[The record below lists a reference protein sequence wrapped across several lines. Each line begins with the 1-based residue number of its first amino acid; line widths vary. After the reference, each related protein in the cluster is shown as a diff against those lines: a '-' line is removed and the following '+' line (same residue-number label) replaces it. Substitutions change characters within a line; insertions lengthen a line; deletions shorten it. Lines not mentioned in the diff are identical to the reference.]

1 MQKFDFQQRTR
12 FVFGAGSLQ
21 RLGELARECGG
32 SKVLVVSDAGVVS
45 AGHFQR
51 AVDSLVNAGLNVA
64 SFHDFRENPST
75 EHVAAG
81 VKVAK
86 EFSPDLLVGLGGGS
100 SMDCA
105 KGINF
110 IYSCGGKMQDY
121 WGVGKA
127 HSPMLP
133 MIAVP
138 TTAGTGSEA
147 QSFALISDAVTH
159 VKMACGDP
167 KAACKIALL
176 DPELTTTQPERVTA
190 LTGIDAISHALET
203 YVTKRRNTMSVCFSR
218 EAWKHLAT
226 SFARVLKQPT
236 DLEARSGMQLGAAL
250 AGMAI
255 ESSMLGAAHAA
266 ANPLTAQFGVTHG
279 QAVGVMLPHIIRFN
293 GQQCDAWYADLLR
306 DIQPELGS
314 LEPGEATQRLANV
327 VTDWVKLAGLHTTI
341 QPLGIAATNIV
352 DLAIDAMKQWTGTFN
367 PISVTQLDFEKF
379 YEYAL

>member
-12 FVFGAGSLQ
+12 FVFGAGCLH

-32 SKVLVVSDAGVVS
+32 TKVLVVSDAGVVS

-51 AVDSLVNAGLNVA
+51 AVDSLRTAGLTVA
-64 SFHDFRENPST
+64 AFHDFRENPST

-81 VKVAK
+81 VAVAK
-86 EFSPDLLVGLGGGS
+86 EFTPDLLVGLGGGS

-110 IYSCGGKMQDY
+110 IYSCGGQIQDY

-147 QSFALISDAVTH
+147 QSFALISDPVTH

-176 DPELTTTQPERVTA
+176 DPELTITQPERVTA

-218 EAWKHLAT
+218 ESWKHLAT
-226 SFARVLKQPT
+226 SFARVLQQPT
-236 DLEARSGMQLGAAL
+236 DLDARSGMQLGAAL

-306 DIQPELGS
+306 DIQPALGA
-314 LEPGEATQRLANV
+314 LEPGEATLRLADV
-327 VTDWVKLAGLHTTI
+327 VTGWVKLAGLQTTI
-341 QPLGIAATNIV
+341 QPLGIASTNIV

>member
-51 AVDSLVNAGLNVA
+51 AVDSLLNAGLNVA

>member
-86 EFSPDLLVGLGGGS
+86 EFAPDLLVGLGGGS

-236 DLEARSGMQLGAAL
+236 DLEARSGMQVGAAL

>member
-32 SKVLVVSDAGVVS
+32 SRVLVVSDAGVVS

-51 AVDSLVNAGLNVA
+51 AIDSLRDAGLTVA
-64 SFHDFRENPST
+64 SFHEFRENPST

-81 VKVAK
+81 VTVAR
-86 EFSPDLLVGLGGGS
+86 EFTPDLLVGLGGGS

-110 IYSCGGKMQDY
+110 IYSCGGVMQDY

-133 MIAVP
+133 LIAVP

-176 DPELTTTQPERVTA
+176 DPELTLTQPERVTA

-226 SFARVLKQPT
+226 SFARVLQQPT
-236 DLEARSGMQLGAAL
+236 DLEARSGMQMGAAL

-279 QAVGVMLPHIIRFN
+279 QAVGVMLPHVIRFN
-293 GQQCDAWYADLLR
+293 AKQCDAWYAELLR
-306 DIQPELGS
+306 DIQPELGP
-314 LEPGEATQRLANV
+314 LQPGEASARLAAV
-327 VTDWVKLAGLHTTI
+327 VTDWVKLAGLHTHI
-341 QPLGIAATNIV
+341 QPLGIAKENII
-352 DLAIDAMKQWTGTFN
+352 DLAIDATKQWTGTFN
-367 PISVTQLDFEKF
+367 PISVTQVDFEKF

>member
-32 SKVLVVSDAGVVS
+32 TKVLVISDAGVVA

-51 AVDSLVNAGLNVA
+51 AVDSLLSAKMEVA
-64 SFHDFRENPST
+64 AFHDFRENPST
-75 EHVAAG
+75 EQVYAGVVAA
-81 VKVAK
+81 KKFA
-86 EFSPDLLVGLGGGS
+86 PDLLVGLGGGS

-110 IYSCGGKMQDY
+110 LYSCGGKMQDY

-127 HSPMLP
+127 HRPMLP
-133 MIAVP
+133 LIAIP

-167 KAACKIALL
+167 KAACKVALL
-176 DPELTTTQPERVTA
+176 DPELTVTQPERVTA
-190 LTGIDAISHALET
+190 LTGVDAISHALET

-218 EAWKHLAT
+218 EAWRHLAK
-226 SFARVLKQPT
+226 SFSRVLQQPL

-255 ESSMLGAAHAA
+255 EASMLGAAHAA

-293 GQQCDAWYADLLR
+293 GQHCDAWYAELLR
-306 DIQPELGS
+306 DIQPELGP
-314 LEPGEATQRLANV
+314 LPPGEASLRLADV
-327 VTDWVKLAGLHTTI
+327 VTGWVKQAGLHTKI
-341 QPLGIAATNIV
+341 EPLGIASANIV

>member
-45 AGHFQR
+45 AGHYQR
-51 AVDSLVNAGLNVA
+51 AVDSLRDAGLTVA

-81 VKVAK
+81 VTVAK
-86 EFSPDLLVGLGGGS
+86 EFTPDLLVGLGGGS

-110 IYSCGGKMQDY
+110 IYSCGGVMQDY

-127 HSPMLP
+127 QRPMLP
-133 MIAVP
+133 LIAVP

-176 DPELTTTQPERVTA
+176 DPELTLTQPERVTA

-226 SFARVLKQPT
+226 SFARVLQQPT
-236 DLEARSGMQLGAAL
+236 DLEARSGMQMGAAL

-279 QAVGVMLPHIIRFN
+279 QAVGVMLPHVIRFN
-293 GQQCDAWYADLLR
+293 AQQCDAWYAELLR
-306 DIQPELGS
+306 DIQPELGA
-314 LEPGEATQRLANV
+314 LQPGEASQRLADV
-327 VTDWVKLAGLHTTI
+327 VTDWVKLAGLHTHI
-341 QPLGIAATNIV
+341 QPLGIAKENIV
-352 DLAIDAMKQWTGTFN
+352 DLAIDATKQWTGTFN
-367 PISVTQLDFEKF
+367 PISVTQVDFEKF

>member
-32 SKVLVVSDAGVVS
+32 TKVLVISDAGVVA

-51 AVDSLVNAGLNVA
+51 AVDSLLSAKMEVA
-64 SFHDFRENPST
+64 AFHDFRENPST
-75 EHVAAG
+75 EQVDVGVVAA
-81 VKVAK
+81 KKFA
-86 EFSPDLLVGLGGGS
+86 PDLLVGLGGGS

-110 IYSCGGKMQDY
+110 LYSCGGKMQDY

-127 HSPMLP
+127 HRPMLP
-133 MIAVP
+133 LIAIP

-167 KAACKIALL
+167 KAACKVALL
-176 DPELTTTQPERVTA
+176 DPELTVTQPERVTA
-190 LTGIDAISHALET
+190 LTGVDAISHALET

-218 EAWKHLAT
+218 EAWRHLAK
-226 SFARVLKQPT
+226 SFSRVLQQPL

-255 ESSMLGAAHAA
+255 EASMLGAAHAA

-293 GQQCDAWYADLLR
+293 GQHCDAWYAELLR
-306 DIQPELGS
+306 DIQPELGP
-314 LEPGEATQRLANV
+314 LPPGEASLRLADV
-327 VTDWVKLAGLHTTI
+327 VTGWVKQAGLHTKI
-341 QPLGIAATNIV
+341 EPLGIASANIV

>member
-1 MQKFDFQQRTR
+1 
-12 FVFGAGSLQ
+12 
-21 RLGELARECGG
+21 
-32 SKVLVVSDAGVVS
+32 
-45 AGHFQR
+45 
-51 AVDSLVNAGLNVA
+51 
-64 SFHDFRENPST
+64 
-75 EHVAAG
+75 
-81 VKVAK
+81 
-86 EFSPDLLVGLGGGS
+86 
-100 SMDCA
+100 MDCA

-110 IYSCGGKMQDY
+110 LYSCGGKMQDY

-127 HSPMLP
+127 HRPMLP
-133 MIAVP
+133 LIAIP

-167 KAACKIALL
+167 KAACKVALL
-176 DPELTTTQPERVTA
+176 DPELTVTQPERVTA
-190 LTGIDAISHALET
+190 LTGVDAISHALET

-218 EAWKHLAT
+218 EAWRHLAK
-226 SFARVLKQPT
+226 SFSRVLQQPL

-255 ESSMLGAAHAA
+255 EASMLGAAHAA

-293 GQQCDAWYADLLR
+293 GQHCDAWYAELLR
-306 DIQPELGS
+306 DIQPELGP
-314 LEPGEATQRLANV
+314 LPPGEASLRLADV
-327 VTDWVKLAGLHTTI
+327 VTGWVKQAGLHTKI
-341 QPLGIAATNIV
+341 EPLGIASANIV